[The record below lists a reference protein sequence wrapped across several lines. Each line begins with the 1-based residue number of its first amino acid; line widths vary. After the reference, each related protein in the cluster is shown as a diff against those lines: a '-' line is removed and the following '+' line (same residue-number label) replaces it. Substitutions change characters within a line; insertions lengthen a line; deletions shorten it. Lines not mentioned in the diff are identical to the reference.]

1 MHDLGAGYCQVLRDG
16 WVSYLN
22 EKNAASG
29 GQTHRRVDAGSAQK
43 RVVDD
48 EDV

>member
-1 MHDLGAGYCQVLRDG
+1 MHDLGAGYRQVLRDG

-22 EKNAASG
+22 EKTTASG
-29 GQTHRRVDAGSAQK
+29 GQIHRRVESGSAQK